1 MLAVKSPHKH
11 HIQSNLS
18 STDSEGTEQSVR
30 IREVS
35 VREKATTMTS
45 LLS

>member
-35 VREKATTMTS
+35 ILERS
-45 LLS
+45 L